1 MNWRDPTD
9 DILNA
14 LNEIM
19 FRAALASSDVSKFA
33 FMNLSYKDTTSFYE
47 AWPVNISTG
56 DTGMPVPRM
65 LQMQQ
70 TSNITIFKSNYSY
83 LAAALAVMMQGFGRY
98 THASWVLGNG
108 SPDISQSTRDSE
120 SIQRRSASGAES
132 D

>member
-65 LQMQQ
+65 LQMQP

-83 LAAALAVMMQGFGRY
+83 LAAALAVMMQGFWSLYPRFMGFGK
-98 THASWVLGNG
+98 WVAGHL
-108 SPDISQSTRDSE
+108 
-120 SIQRRSASGAES
+120 SIHSR
-132 D
+132 